1 MEMSEDILPVLK
13 PRPEARMAAV
23 QALYQIEQGGSTADR
38 VMRQFLDHRLS
49 ETADIELF
57 ESLVSGTV
65 KATAQLDQQ
74 IAPALSDKW
83 RLDRIDA
90 TLRAILRCGVF
101 EMSHAT
107 ETPARVLLDAY
118 VDLAAAFFDYKEV
131 AFINAVLDRLTRDI
145 RPGSL
150 AG

>member
-1 MEMSEDILPVLK
+1 MEMSEDILPALK

-49 ETADIELF
+49 DTADIELF

-101 EMSHAT
+101 EMTHAG

-118 VDLAAAFFDYKEV
+118 VDLAAAFFDDKEV

>member
-1 MEMSEDILPVLK
+1 METGDDILPVLK

-23 QALYQIEQGGSTADR
+23 QALYQIEQGGSPVDW
-38 VMRQFLDHRLS
+38 VMRQFFEHRLS
-49 ETADIELF
+49 ETADTELF
-57 ESLVSGTV
+57 ESLVTGTV
-65 KATAQLDQQ
+65 EAIALLDQQ

-83 RLDRIDA
+83 KLDRIDA

-101 EMSHAT
+101 EMTHAAD
-107 ETPARVLLDAY
+107 TPARVLLDAY
-118 VDLAAAFFDYKEV
+118 VDLAAAFFDDKEV

-150 AG
+150 TG

>member
-49 ETADIELF
+49 DTADIELF

-101 EMSHAT
+101 EMTHAA

-118 VDLAAAFFDYKEV
+118 VDLAAAFFDDKEV